1 MNASNDNKETQRLAA
16 RYSSMAELE
25 LLRLAK
31 QSSTLTDEAREALR
45 AELSRRGLLALVSDP
60 PVAEKVERPLELVLA
75 RAFRDLP
82 EALIAKSVLDSAEI
96 ECFLFD
102 KNYIALNWLASNA
115 WRGVKLMVAD
125 EDVAEVRELLDQDS
139 PESFE
144 ISDSET
150 FTQPRCPVCESMDV
164 AFQELV
170 VPVAFGSFLLNSAV
184 RVTRAAWICHTCRHQ
199 WENPDDDLYN
209 GDWLDWRLIHSLWFF
224 NFTVGLVL
232 LGGFFEPVLFLL
244 WFPPTVFSA
253 LLLAHYAPPVNSVTL
268 SSQASWPVQATYFS
282 RFSSAFY

>member
-1 MNASNDNKETQRLAA
+1 MKMS
-16 RYSSMAELE
+16 
-25 LLRLAK
+25 
-31 QSSTLTDEAREALR
+31 
-45 AELSRRGLLALVSDP
+45 P
-60 PVAEKVERPLELVLA
+60 
-75 RAFRDLP
+75 
-82 EALIAKSVLDSAEI
+82 KSVNSWIKTLP
-96 ECFLFD
+96 
-102 KNYIALNWLASNA
+102 NA
-115 WRGVKLMVAD
+115 
-125 EDVAEVRELLDQDS
+125 
-139 PESFE
+139 FE

-232 LGGFFEPVLFLL
+232 LGGFFEGQSFSCSGFHLPY
-244 WFPPTVFSA
+244 FPR
-253 LLLAHYAPPVNSVTL
+253 
-268 SSQASWPVQATYFS
+268 SS
-282 RFSSAFY
+282 